1 MKIQIP
7 ATDAT
12 NIDGTHILTGS
23 SYDMAP
29 QRLTA
34 NDVKAELGLDER
46 QWLDLKV

>member
-1 MKIQIP
+1 MKNQIP

-12 NIDGTHILTGS
+12 YIDRTTRIT
-23 SYDMAP
+23 YDMAP